1 LRRLLAE
8 KQRAAAGAPYELS
21 VESGILNSVNL
32 RSWKAPS
39 VPDVSH
45 RPHLLFVVWGFP
57 PCRGSGVYRA
67 LATANGFAENGW
79 DVTVLTCE
87 REVFF
92 RYTGADPALEPLV
105 DPRVKVVRIRFDWP
119 ALDPDVSHYS
129 AVRALAPRIW
139 AKTRVRR
146 DQVPFPERG
155 YGPWRAQL
163 EKAAERIHQER
174 AVDLTVYTANPNVTG
189 TAAWYLHS
197 RHGVPYVIDY
207 RDAWSLNVF
216 TGARVVKANSRAGRW
231 ERRLMESAREAWFV
245 NEPLRAWHAE
255 VYPSTADRMHVVS
268 NGYDA
273 EFAPAAAGTAP
284 TGEAGLTFGYLGTVA
299 GQVPL
304 VPFVEGWRLAR
315 ERSELMARSRAEF
328 HGYLGHYQAPNPVMQ
343 SAIESAADVGVS
355 YAGPVSKT
363 RVREVYARFDV
374 CLLVLGTGRY
384 VTSGKVFEYLPT
396 GLPVVSVHDPGNAA
410 SDVLREYPMWFPV
423 AAWTAEG
430 IADALILA
438 AEAAV
443 AVTPDQREAA
453 VAFAESF
460 RRDKQL
466 QPRVRALLEGLGL
479 PAGSAAPAD
488 GRGGAADGRAEA
500 SDGRAE
506 PADGRA
512 EPAEDR
518 AEASGEPHAGTG
530 APPVPPAA
538 SAETVV
544 TP

>member
-1 LRRLLAE
+1 ME
-8 KQRAAAGAPYELS
+8 GAF
-21 VESGILNSVNL
+21 
-32 RSWKAPS
+32 
-39 VPDVSH
+39 VPDAPH

-129 AVRALAPRIW
+129 AVRALAPRVW
-139 AKTRVRR
+139 AKARVRR
-146 DQVPFPERG
+146 DQIPFPERG
-155 YGPWRAQL
+155 YGPWRGLL
-163 EKAAERIHQER
+163 EEAAERIHQER
-174 AVDLTVYTANPNVTG
+174 AVDLTVYTANPNVTA
-189 TAAWYLHS
+189 TAAWHLHS

-216 TGARVVKANSRAGRW
+216 TGARIVKANSRAGRW
-231 ERRLMESAREAWFV
+231 ERRLMESAREVWFV

-273 EFAPAAAGTAP
+273 EFAPAAAGAAP
-284 TGEAGLTFGYLGTVA
+284 SGAEGLTFGYLGTVA

-410 SDVLREYPMWFPV
+410 SDVLREYPLWFPV
-423 AAWTAEG
+423 AALTAEA

-466 QPRVRALLEGLGL
+466 QPRVKALREGLALAGGSAVPL
-479 PAGSAAPAD
+479 GEPAEPPSGPAGSP
-488 GRGGAADGRAEA
+488 G
-500 SDGRAE
+500 E
-506 PADGRA
+506 PAG
-512 EPAEDR
+512 E
-518 AEASGEPHAGTG
+518 SVEPHSGPG
-530 APPVPPAA
+530 VPPGGPATPVEPVQPA
-538 SAETVV
+538 V

>member
-1 LRRLLAE
+1 ME
-8 KQRAAAGAPYELS
+8 GA
-21 VESGILNSVNL
+21 
-32 RSWKAPS
+32 S

-105 DPRVKVVRIRFDWP
+105 DPRVKVVRIQFDWP

-129 AVRALAPRIW
+129 AVRALAPRVW
-139 AKTRVRR
+139 AKARVRR
-146 DQVPFPERG
+146 DQIPFPERG
-155 YGPWRAQL
+155 YGPWRGLL

-174 AVDLTVYTANPNVTG
+174 AIDLTVYTANPNVTG

-231 ERRLMESAREAWFV
+231 ERRLMGSAREAWFV

-273 EFAPAAAGTAP
+273 EFAPAAAGAAP
-284 TGEAGLTFGYLGTVA
+284 SPAEGLTFGYLGTVA

-304 VPFVEGWRLAR
+304 VPFVQGWRLAR

-328 HGYLGHYQAPNPVMQ
+328 HGYLGHYQAPNIVMQ

-410 SDVLREYPMWFPV
+410 SDVLREYPLWFPV
-423 AAWTAEG
+423 AALTAEA

-438 AEAAV
+438 AEAAI
-443 AVTPDQREAA
+443 AVTPEMREAA
-453 VAFAESF
+453 VTFAESF

-466 QPRVRALLEGLGL
+466 QPRVKALREGLAIAGGPGVSTGGPGASTGGL
-479 PAGSAAPAD
+479 
-488 GRGGAADGRAEA
+488 
-500 SDGRAE
+500 
-506 PADGRA
+506 
-512 EPAEDR
+512 
-518 AEASGEPHAGTG
+518 G
-530 APPVPPAA
+530 APPGGPTEPPDGSALPPAA
-538 SAETVV
+538 PVEPAVI
-544 TP
+544 P